1 MTIQKLSAEFIG
13 TALLLIGVVG
23 SGIMA
28 QTLTDDI
35 ALALLANAIAT
46 GCTLYFIIT
55 ILGPISGAHFNPV
68 VTLAFAVRGE
78 QSWPLAAR
86 YIPVQIV
93 GGVLGVW
100 LCHVMF
106 DLNVLQFST
115 TDRTGV
121 HQWTSEIFATFGLL
135 FVIFGGLRSKPEAVP
150 TLVALYITGAYWFTS
165 STSFAN
171 PAVTIA
177 RMFSDTFAGINP
189 VHVVG
194 FILAQLVGLAVAL
207 LVLPALFGAK
217 KD

>member
-1 MTIQKLSAEFIG
+1 M
-13 TALLLIGVVG
+13 LLVGVVG

-28 QTLTDDI
+28 QGLTDDI

-68 VTLAFAVRGE
+68 VTLAFALKGDHPWSLSA
-78 QSWPLAAR
+78 Q
-86 YIPVQIV
+86 YIPVQII
-93 GGVLGVW
+93 GGILGVW

-106 DLNVLQFST
+106 DLEILQFST
-115 TDRTGV
+115 TDRTGLN
-121 HQWTSEIFATFGLL
+121 QWASEIFATFGLL
-135 FVIFGGLRSKPEAVP
+135 FVIFGGLRSNAAAVP

-171 PAVTIA
+171 PAVTIS

-189 VHVVG
+189 SHVLG
-194 FILAQLVGLAVAL
+194 FIAAQLIGLGLALV
-207 LVLPALFGAK
+207 VLPLLFGPN
-217 KD
+217 KDREN